1 MGCSRAKN
9 EKSFD
14 NCSAALVSREHGAPP
29 AGRDR
34 KSGMVKGLQLKR
46 LQIIARGAQ
55 VSRAARG
62 HIVH

>member
-1 MGCSRAKN
+1 M
-9 EKSFD
+9 
-14 NCSAALVSREHGAPP
+14 VSREHGALP
-29 AGRDR
+29 AGRGR